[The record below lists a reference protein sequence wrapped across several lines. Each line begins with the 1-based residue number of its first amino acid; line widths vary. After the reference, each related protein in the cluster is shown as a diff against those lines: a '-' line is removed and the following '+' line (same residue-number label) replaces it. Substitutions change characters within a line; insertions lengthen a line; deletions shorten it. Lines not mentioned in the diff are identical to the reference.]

1 MTKRGKQFIFALCLF
16 VLVFGSVFWY
26 QTQVA
31 DITTVTLRGTYGD
44 DPSPAFCHFAET
56 IGYPGFTA
64 EDRWQCARVIHVV
77 GSGETPPKG
86 LKEGTP

>member
-1 MTKRGKQFIFALCLF
+1 MKKTFVILC
-16 VLVFGSVFWY
+16 VMVALVFGSVFWY

-64 EDRWQCARVIHVV
+64 EDRWQCDRVIHVV
-77 GSGETPPKG
+77 GSGEKPPKG
-86 LKEGTP
+86 YKTNK